1 MTNNNNDVSD
11 FIISYLTMR
20 RIIGILGIGL
30 PIIVVLGSFIQNGF
44 VLGESISSYYYTNMH
59 DFFVGLLSCV
69 GLFLISYKGY
79 ERIDSITSTI
89 SGVLALGISLFPT
102 STEIIGI
109 NKVGIF
115 QLNNK
120 ISVYFHLTFASLFFL
135 SMAFI
140 SIFLFTRNE
149 SNMLTKEKK
158 KRNLVYIVC
167 GCIILFSILCIIVY
181 TAALQNTFIATLKP
195 ILIFETLSLISFG
208 VSWLVKGETL
218 FRDKKEFE

>member
-1 MTNNNNDVSD
+1 MTNTNTDSGL
-11 FIISYLTMR
+11 IISYLTMR

-30 PIIVVLGSFIQNGF
+30 PIIVVLGGFIQNGF
-44 VLGESISSYYYTNMH
+44 VLGTSISSYYYTNMR
-59 DFFVGLLSCV
+59 DFLVGVLSCV

-79 ERIDSITSTI
+79 ERIDHITSDISGILAVGIAFFPTSTI
-89 SGVLALGISLFPT
+89 SY
-102 STEIIGI
+102 GI

-120 ISVYFHLTFASLFFL
+120 ISLYFHLTFATLFFL
-135 SMAFI
+135 SLAFI
-140 SIFLFTRNE
+140 SIFLFTKHE
-149 SNMLTKEKK
+149 GNMLTQEKK

-181 TAALQNTFIATLKP
+181 TLVLQNTFIAAFKP

-208 VSWLVKGETL
+208 TSWLVKGETL
-218 FRDKKEFE
+218 FKDKNVV